1 MSTPP
6 RASETVTGPLY
17 ASRGKK
23 GRDRNGRI
31 TILPPRV
38 MRLGESEL
46 AEAVELL
53 AYLFVEVL
61 REAGAPE
68 ERDHEEEQVTTD

>member
-1 MSTPP
+1 
-6 RASETVTGPLY
+6 
-17 ASRGKK
+17 
-23 GRDRNGRI
+23 
-31 TILPPRV
+31 